1 MTGITSKVHSR
12 ADVER
17 SEQIRQEL
25 AKSRG
30 LEPRD
35 YSHFV
40 PRPVAQAKKIPTSSN
55 RSGLSAA

>member
-1 MTGITSKVHSR
+1 MTDITSQIHSR
-12 ADVER
+12 EDVELAER
-17 SEQIRQEL
+17 IRQDL
-25 AKSRG
+25 ARSRG

-55 RSGLSAA
+55 RSGPSAA